1 MVFETIYSLYEK
13 EVVNEIKKLKT
24 DEEIKFIERKGIIRD
39 IVLKR
44 LAKALSVAV
53 YRNGK
58 IEDVHCLL
66 YTSALFLDIDG
77 VLNTR
82 TTVVGAPSGRT
93 GIDESRVRLLK
104 KALKQFG
111 DAAIVLTSDWKLM
124 REDGDDF
131 SYLVSMLG
139 KFGLSLSGK
148 TTDVWVDVYKRQA
161 PRWRNG

>member
-1 MVFETIYSLYEK
+1 MSF
-13 EVVNEIKKLKT
+13 
-24 DEEIKFIERKGIIRD
+24 
-39 IVLKR
+39 
-44 LAKALSVAV
+44 
-53 YRNGK
+53 
-58 IEDVHCLL
+58 
-66 YTSALFLDIDG
+66 ALFLDVDG

-111 DAAIVLTSDWKLM
+111 DAEIVLTSDWKLM

-148 TTDVWVDVYKRQA
+148 DNRCLGWQRRGHSELSGGTSRDR
-161 PRWRNG
+161 